1 MLKHKLFDLINQ
13 EAIEFV
19 DMRFTDLFGKEH
31 HITIPA
37 TAVDDELFE
46 FGKGFDGSS
55 LKGWQEI
62 NQSDLALRPCQD
74 AELQVDPFYRNKTV
88 LLRCKVVE
96 PTTGQDYD
104 LDPRVI
110 ADKAEAYLA
119 STGIADTVLVGPE
132 PEFFIFDDVRWDNQ
146 MGKVFY
152 EIDSGEAHWNS
163 SKPIEGGNTGH
174 RPGIRGG
181 YFPVPP
187 VDSSQDIRSAISLAL
202 QKMGI
207 EVETHHHEVANAN
220 QCEVATKCNRLT
232 LKADELQL
240 LKYVVRNVAHQYGK
254 TATFMPKPI
263 VGDNGSGMHCH
274 LSLALG
280 GQNIFHGEGYAGL
293 SDTALY
299 FVGGILHHAQALN
312 AITNPTINSYRRLVP
327 GFEAPVYLAYG
338 YRNRSAAIRIPLT
351 NGNPKAKRIEVR
363 FPDCMANPYLAFAAL
378 TMAGIDGIQK
388 KIHPGAALENNLY
401 ALDEKSK
408 GDIRTLST
416 SLEHAA
422 SCLEQDF
429 EFLLSGG
436 VFSKTFVDNWLTFLR
451 EDIQLMRQSVHPF
464 EFGLY
469 YSR

>member
-1 MLKHKLFDLINQ
+1 MLKQKLLDVIKNEDLQ
-13 EAIEFV
+13 FV
-19 DMRFTDLFGKEH
+19 DLRFTDLIGKEH

-37 TAVDDELFE
+37 SAVDDDLFD

-62 NQSDLALRPCQD
+62 NQSDLALRPCENAD
-74 AELQVDPFYRNKTV
+74 VLIDPFYRNKTA
-88 LLRCKVVE
+88 LLRCKVVD
-96 PTTGQDYD
+96 PTTGLDYE

-110 ADKAEAYLA
+110 AEKAEAYLA
-119 STGIADTVLVGPE
+119 STGIADKVLVGPE

-146 MGKVFY
+146 MGNVFY
-152 EIDSGEAHWNS
+152 QIDSGEAHWNS
-163 SKPIEGGNTGH
+163 AKSIEGGNTGH

-187 VDSSQDIRSAISLAL
+187 VDSSQDIRSAICLAL

-240 LKYVVRNVAHQYGK
+240 LKYVVHNVAHQYGK

-274 LSLALG
+274 LSLGLG
-280 GQNIFHGEGYAGL
+280 EKNIFDGQGYAGL

-299 FVGGILHHAQALN
+299 FIGGVLAHAQALN

-338 YRNRSAAIRIPLT
+338 FRNRSAAIRIPLT
-351 NGNPKAKRIEVR
+351 NGNPKAKRIEAR
-363 FPDCMANPYLAFAAL
+363 FPDCMANPYLAFSAL
-378 TMAGIDGIQK
+378 MMAGLDGIQK
-388 KIHPGAALENNLY
+388 QIHPGNALENNLY
-401 ALDEKSK
+401 ALDDKNK
-408 GDIRTLST
+408 GSIRTLAT

-422 SCLEQDF
+422 HCLEQDF

-436 VFSKTFVDNWLTFLR
+436 VFSTTFINNWITHLH
-451 EDIQLMRQSVHPF
+451 EDVQMMRKSVHPF
-464 EFGLY
+464 EFALY